1 MSFTKLAQLYAIVV
15 HLIASDQSFHC
26 VHGSL
31 PYVLSLR
38 VIDRVLSIFSLND
51 DDGHI

>member
-1 MSFTKLAQLYAIVV
+1 MMMLQ
-15 HLIASDQSFHC
+15 ASDQSFHC